1 MGGHADHSP
10 SATRAQHVSMSS
22 TSVMKASLSRCR
34 RMKALSASRRCSSD
48 CMAYELSVSLCLGGG
63 GKVWSRRVSSE
74 VACVDEKDNDDLPY
88 GSGEEEDGVSLSSKM
103 ALEARAKAP
112 ASDVGVCGDR
122 WRVLSTTVGW
132 WRGGSSL
139 SGNNAWAELGRRV
152 ATRAGS
158 GGGPISP
165 VEGRLEGRA
174 VSLPDDRGREERW
187 KGSSRRGGSEKQSGL
202 IVLPLGS
209 SSLADSRL
217 ADGKAEDCGYSMIDV
232 AESGLCR

>member
-1 MGGHADHSP
+1 
-10 SATRAQHVSMSS
+10 
-22 TSVMKASLSRCR
+22 
-34 RMKALSASRRCSSD
+34 MKALSASRRCSSD
-48 CMAYELSVSLCLGGG
+48 CMAYELSVSLCLGRGA
-63 GKVWSRRVSSE
+63 KVWSRRVSSE
-74 VACVDEKDNDDLPY
+74 VACVDEKDNEDLPY
-88 GSGEEEDGVSLSSKM
+88 GSGEEEDDGVLLSSKM

-132 WRGGSSL
+132 GRGGSSL
-139 SGNNAWAELGRRV
+139 SENDAWAELGRRV

-209 SSLADSRL
+209 SSLAGSRL
-217 ADGKAEDCGYSMIDV
+217 AGGKAEDCGYSMIDV

>member
-1 MGGHADHSP
+1 
-10 SATRAQHVSMSS
+10 
-22 TSVMKASLSRCR
+22 
-34 RMKALSASRRCSSD
+34 MKALSASRRCSSD
-48 CMAYELSVSLCLGGG
+48 CMAYELSVSCLGGDS
-63 GKVWSRRVSSE
+63 KACSRRVSSE
-74 VACVDEKDNDDLPY
+74 VACVDKKDNEDLPY
-88 GSGEEEDGVSLSSKM
+88 GSGEEEDGVLLSSKM

-132 WRGGSSL
+132 GRGGSSL
-139 SGNNAWAELGRRV
+139 SGNDAWAELGRRV

-209 SSLADSRL
+209 SSLVDSRL
-217 ADGKAEDCGYSMIDV
+217 ADGKAEDCGYSIIGV